1 MKTNV
6 FVNAGLV
13 CAGLTSAA
21 APAFAQI
28 TEDPP
33 ERVVVTASLLGAV
46 RSDLLGSSVTILSP
60 IELENRQTRVLSDIL
75 RDVPGVAVNS
85 LGVGQFTQV
94 RVRGAEGNHT
104 LALIDG
110 MKVSDPFSRSTRNTV
125 TTSARWLQQ

>member
-1 MKTNV
+1 MKTNI
-6 FVNAGLV
+6 FMNAGLV
-13 CAGLTSAA
+13 CAGLTTAA

-33 ERVVVTASLLGAV
+33 ERVLITASLLGAV
-46 RSDLLGSSVTILSP
+46 RSELLGSSATILNP

-75 RDVPGVAVNS
+75 RDVPGAAVSS

-94 RVRGAEGNHT
+94 RLRGAEGNHT

-110 MKVSDPFSRSTRNTV
+110 IK
-125 TTSARWLQQ
+125 